1 MGGNHYSK
9 LHARLESSSEKAAV
23 PYRPG
28 PDPACL
34 CFAAV
39 PALAPGDGERYSSG
53 GKMKLLTTRRRT
65 TGPWPCLTL
74 GLGSACA
81 VVGLLTLGAAGCTS
95 EAKTQTALD
104 YTDNARKDYEA
115 ALAAFEDKNWE
126 LSNELLSE
134 VKRKYAYS
142 RYARLAE
149 LRMADANFQQEKF
162 AEAISGYKEFVHD
175 HPNDPEVSY
184 ARYRVAKGEYES
196 VSQSIML
203 PPLEERDLASVND
216 ALTTLRG
223 YLSDYP
229 SSEHSDEM
237 HYMLEVVLGLLA
249 RHELYV
255 ARYYL
260 NTGRFDAASM
270 RCEYALK
277 TFKSSGLEPEG
288 LVLLGEIYMKQ
299 KRRKDA
305 RDVFTR
311 LLSEYP
317 ESAFVVPA
325 KNFLTQLDK
334 T

>member
-1 MGGNHYSK
+1 
-9 LHARLESSSEKAAV
+9 
-23 PYRPG
+23 
-28 PDPACL
+28 
-34 CFAAV
+34 
-39 PALAPGDGERYSSG
+39 
-53 GKMKLLTTRRRT
+53 MKS
-65 TGPWPCLTL
+65 LTL
-74 GLGSACA
+74 GLGSVATIAGLLAPLGTSACA
-81 VVGLLTLGAAGCTS
+81 TNEQAAS
-95 EAKTQTALD
+95 ALD

-115 ALAAFEDKNWE
+115 ALVAFEDKNWE
-126 LSNELLSE
+126 LANELLSE

-149 LRMADANFQQEKF
+149 LRLADANFQQDKF

-175 HPNDPEVSY
+175 HPNDPEVAY
-184 ARYRVAKGEYES
+184 ARYRIAKGEYDS

-216 ALTTLRG
+216 ALTTLRN
-223 YLSDYP
+223 YIADYP
-229 SSEHSDEM
+229 GSEHVEEL
-237 HYMLEVVLGLLA
+237 HYMLDIVLGLLA

-260 NTGRFDAASM
+260 NSGRFDAAVV

-277 TFKSSGLEPEG
+277 TFKTSGLEPEG

-305 RDVFTR
+305 RDALQRVLT
-311 LLSEYP
+311 EYP
-317 ESAFVVPA
+317 ESAFAVPA
-325 KNFLTQLDK
+325 KNFLAQLDK

>member
-1 MGGNHYSK
+1 
-9 LHARLESSSEKAAV
+9 
-23 PYRPG
+23 
-28 PDPACL
+28 
-34 CFAAV
+34 
-39 PALAPGDGERYSSG
+39 
-53 GKMKLLTTRRRT
+53 MKLV
-65 TGPWPCLTL
+65 TGFGGVALLASLVLL
-74 GLGSACA
+74 GPGACA
-81 VVGLLTLGAAGCTS
+81 PATS
-95 EAKTQTALD
+95 PDSALD
-104 YTDNARKDYEA
+104 YTDNARRDYET

-126 LSNELLSE
+126 LANQLLSE

-149 LRMADANFQQEKF
+149 LRLADASFQQEKF

-175 HPNDPEVSY
+175 HPNDPEVPY
-184 ARYRVAKGEYES
+184 ARYRIAKGEYDS
-196 VSQSIML
+196 VSQSILL

-216 ALTTLRG
+216 ALATLRN

-229 SSEHSDEM
+229 KSEHADELR
-237 HYMLEVVLGLLA
+237 YMLEVVLGLLA

-260 NTGRFDAASM
+260 NTGRFDAAVM

-299 KRRKDA
+299 KRHKDA
-305 RDVFTR
+305 REVLQRVLKQF
-311 LLSEYP
+311 P
-317 ESAFVVPA
+317 ESAFSVPA
-325 KNFLTQLDK
+325 KNFLAELDK